1 MAEFKEIS
9 PNASVRE
16 KLLNWVDNRFPS
28 KLYNEHMSEYYAPK
42 NFNFWYIF
50 GSLAMLV
57 LVIQIVTGI
66 FLVMHYK
73 PDAALAF
80 GSVEYIMRDVPWG
93 WLMRYMHSTGASAFF
108 VVVYLHMFRGLI
120 YGSYRKPRELIW
132 VFGCAIFLCLMAEA
146 FMGYL
151 LPWGQMSYWGAQ
163 VIVNLFAAIPFV
175 GPDLALLI
183 RGDYVVGD
191 ATLNRFFSFHVIAV
205 PLVLLGLVA
214 AHIIAL
220 HEVGSNN
227 PDGIEIKANKGKR
240 TASAGRHPVP
250 PVLHR
255 ARHLRVSMF
264 LMVFSAIVFFAPEFG
279 GYFLEYNNFIPADP
293 LKTPLHIAPVWY
305 FTPYYSMLRAITSE
319 MMYVLIACAWWRV
332 LLLVVKVKMPSFL
345 KPQWWWRGAGGRG
358 ADAGH
363 RRQVLGCGR
372 DGRRR
377 HHPVLPALAGLQP
390 GQVDPLPPDWHKYLY
405 GIFVINFLVLAYLG
419 VQPPSPIG
427 ERVSQVGTLFYF
439 GFFLLMPWWSR
450 LGEPKPVPTA
460 SPLPRTEQETTTM
473 KKLILTLIAALG
485 IVSHDGAHAAGG
497 GIAWDKAP
505 NKTNDLAACKTA
517 PSCSS
522 TTA

>member
-1 MAEFKEIS
+1 MAEFKEL
-9 PNASVRE
+9 PADAPAGAKV
-16 KLLNWVDNRFPS
+16 LNWFENRFPTAFDA
-28 KLYNEHMSEYYAPK
+28 YRVHMSEYYAPK
-42 NFNFWYIF
+42 NFNFWYFF

-93 WLMRYMHSTGASAFF
+93 WLVRYMHSTGASAFF

-120 YGSYRKPRELIW
+120 YGSYRKPRELVW
-132 VFGCAIFLCLMAEA
+132 VFGCAIFLVLMAEA

-163 VIVNLFAAIPFV
+163 VIVNLFSAIPFI

-205 PLVLLGLVA
+205 PLVLLGLIVA
-214 AHIIAL
+214 HLLAL
-220 HEVGSNN
+220 HDVGSNN
-227 PDGIEIKANKGKR
+227 PDGVEIKKGPKGNR
-240 TASAGRHPVP
+240 WSKDAPADGIPFHPYYTV
-250 PVLHR
+250 HDIMG
-255 ARHLRVSMF
+255 VSVF

-293 LKTPLHIAPVWY
+293 LKTPAHIAPVWY
-305 FTPYYSMLRAITSE
+305 FTPFYSMLRAITTE
-319 MMYVLIACAWWRV
+319 MMYALVLIV
-332 LLLVVKVKMPSFL
+332 
-345 KPQWWWRGAGGRG
+345 
-358 ADAGH
+358 
-363 RRQVLGCGR
+363 
-372 DGRRR
+372 
-377 HHPVLPALAGLQP
+377 ALAAVLAIVKGNL
-390 GQVDPLPPDWHKYLY
+390 GTKGKGAVAVGALVGIALMLGIDAKFWGVVVMGGAVIILFFLPWLDNSPVKSIRYRPSWHKYLY
-405 GIFVINFLVLAYLG
+405 GLFVIVFLILGYLG

-450 LGEPKPVPTA
+450 LGEPKPVPSRVTF
-460 SPLPRTEQETTTM
+460 E
-473 KKLILTLIAALG
+473 
-485 IVSHDGAHAAGG
+485 AH
-497 GIAWDKAP
+497 
-505 NKTNDLAACKTA
+505 
-517 PSCSS
+517 
-522 TTA
+522 

>member
-9 PNASVRE
+9 PNAPAGE
-16 KLLNWVDNRFPS
+16 KLLNWVDNRFPLT
-28 KLYNEHMSEYYAPK
+28 KLWNDQWGKYYAPK

-93 WLMRYMHSTGASAFF
+93 WLIRYMHSTGASAFF
-108 VVVYLHMFRGLI
+108 IVVYLHMFRGLI

-132 VFGCAIFLCLMAEA
+132 IFGCAIFLCLMAEA

-163 VIVNLFAAIPFV
+163 VIVNLFAAVPFV

-183 RGDYVVGD
+183 RGDYVVSD

-205 PLVLLGLVA
+205 PLVLLGLVV
-214 AHIIAL
+214 AHLIAL

-227 PDGIEIKANKGKR
+227 PDGIEIKAKR
-240 TASAGRHPVP
+240 GPDGHPLDGIPSHPYYTVHDIFG
-250 PVLHR
+250 V
-255 ARHLRVSMF
+255 VVF
-264 LMVFSAIVFFAPEFG
+264 LTIFSAVIFFAPEAG
-279 GYFLEYNNFIPADP
+279 GYFLEYNNFIPADS
-293 LKTPLHIAPVWY
+293 LKTPNHIAPVWY
-305 FTPYYSMLRAITSE
+305 FTPFYSMLRAITSE
-319 MMYVLIACAWWRV
+319 MMYALIACVVAAAVFGVWKARV
-332 LLLVVKVKMPSFL
+332 ASLVKGVIVIAAVAVAAMMLSIDAKFWGVVVMGGAVIILFFLPWLDHSPVKSIRYRPS
-345 KPQWWWRGAGGRG
+345 
-358 ADAGH
+358 
-363 RRQVLGCGR
+363 
-372 DGRRR
+372 
-377 HHPVLPALAGLQP
+377 
-390 GQVDPLPPDWHKYLY
+390 WHKYLY
-405 GIFVINFLVLAYLG
+405 GIFVINFVVLAYLG

-450 LGEPKPVPTA
+450 LGEFKPVPERVTF
-460 SPLPRTEQETTTM
+460 
-473 KKLILTLIAALG
+473 AA
-485 IVSHDGAHAAGG
+485 H
-497 GIAWDKAP
+497 
-505 NKTNDLAACKTA
+505 
-517 PSCSS
+517 
-522 TTA
+522 